1 MQAARRGASG
11 TSKGDI
17 AMRVRSISGIAVA
30 LLLVAVAGPAFAQGS
45 DTNEEVKKAVERAV
59 GSSISS
65 SVAES
70 LSRSIVSE
78 GVRATPTSTV
88 FASPFYNRTDGDF
101 DFGSFNSDTGGLVA
115 GGLFKLHDI
124 LLLHG
129 ALSLAGTSTKTE
141 VLGTETKIS
150 STFFESRLG
159 ANLIFLNTE
168 PVKGWLTLE
177 GGFSN
182 FNTNVSD
189 DIWSWR
195 AGPSATLSARAGPI
209 LIEPTVGFAFS
220 NTFEDDDAD
229 TITSMQAGFSLKYRG
244 EKLRPQLNFVYSKVI
259 GPSTTA
265 SQDDGFISVG
275 PEILYAITPA
285 ILVGG
290 AYSYGTSLN
299 PGVDIN
305 SHTVTLE
312 FRFIF

>member
-1 MQAARRGASG
+1 
-11 TSKGDI
+11 
-17 AMRVRSISGIAVA
+17 MRVRSIYSAA
-30 LLLVAVAGPAFAQGS
+30 LGVLLVAIAGPAFAQGGGG

-65 SVAES
+65 SVADS

-78 GVRATPTSTV
+78 GVRAMPTTTV
-88 FASPFYNRTDGDF
+88 FASPFYNRTEGDF

-124 LLLHG
+124 VLLHG
-129 ALSLAGTSTKTE
+129 ALSLAGTSTKVE
-141 VLGTETKIS
+141 ALGTETKIS
-150 STFFESRLG
+150 STLFEARLG
-159 ANLIFLNTE
+159 TNLIFLNTE

-182 FNTNVSD
+182 FNTNVTD

-259 GPSTTA
+259 GPSTIA

-275 PEILYAITPA
+275 PEILYAITPS
-285 ILVGG
+285 ILIGG

-299 PGVDIN
+299 SGVDIN

-312 FRFIF
+312 FRWIF

>member
-1 MQAARRGASG
+1 VLHEDL
-11 TSKGDI
+11 KGLKGV
-17 AMRVRSISGIAVA
+17 AKRS
-30 LLLVAVAGPAFAQGS
+30 AFVIGRDGKIVYSWVTDDPKVQVPF
-45 DTNEEVKKAVERAV
+45 EEVKKAVERAV

-78 GVRATPTSTV
+78 GVRATPTSTL
-88 FASPFYNRTDGDF
+88 FGSPFYNRTEGDF
-101 DFGSFNSDTGGLVA
+101 DFGSFNSDTGGLVV

-129 ALSLAGTSTKTE
+129 ALSLAGTSTKVE
-141 VLGTETKIS
+141 ALGTETKIS
-150 STFFESRLG
+150 SIFFESRLG
-159 ANLIFLNTE
+159 ADLIFLNTE

-182 FNTNVSD
+182 FNTNVTD

-195 AGPSATLSARAGPI
+195 AGPSATLSVRAGPI

-220 NTFEDDDAD
+220 NTFHDDDAD
-229 TITSMQAGFSLKYRG
+229 TLTSMQAGFSLKYRG
-244 EKLRPQLNFVYSKVI
+244 EKFRPQLNFVYAKVI
-259 GPSTTA
+259 DPSTIK
-265 SQDDGFISVG
+265 DDGFISVG
-275 PEILYAITPA
+275 PEILYAITPSF
-285 ILVGG
+285 LVGG

-299 PGVDIN
+299 SGVDIN

-312 FRFIF
+312 FRWIF